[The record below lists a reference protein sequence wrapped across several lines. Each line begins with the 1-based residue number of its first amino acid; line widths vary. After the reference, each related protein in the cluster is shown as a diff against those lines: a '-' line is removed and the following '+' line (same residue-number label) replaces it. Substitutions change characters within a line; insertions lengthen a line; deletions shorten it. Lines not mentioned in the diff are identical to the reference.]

1 MVQAGRWQRLSW
13 LSSTFEY
20 FPMTQAKRAKGYFRK
35 AVKSKPFNGRV
46 QKDDNRDLNKRVAV
60 SN

>member
-1 MVQAGRWQRLSW
+1 
-13 LSSTFEY
+13 
-20 FPMTQAKRAKGYFRK
+20 MTQAKRAKGYFRK